1 MSVLLNYLMTLY
13 NFQNCKILIII
24 KCAINLQLLLT
35 EKRIFFFKLIDHDT
49 IFKVYEEVNIIETL
63 DYYL

>member
-1 MSVLLNYLMTLY
+1 M
-13 NFQNCKILIII
+13 
-24 KCAINLQLLLT
+24 CAIILQLLLT

>member
-1 MSVLLNYLMTLY
+1 M
-13 NFQNCKILIII
+13 
-24 KCAINLQLLLT
+24 CAINLQLLLT
-35 EKRIFFFKLIDHDT
+35 KTYFFFKLHVIDHDT